1 MTNSNNPMKT
11 RSTVVVLLLALFFC
25 SCEEDD
31 TSHPIITI
39 HSPAMSQHFD
49 IYDTIKVSADI
60 SDNNVITT
68 IKVVLTD
75 SQLLQVLPADYIY
88 PNSATYNV
96 SLNYPIYDKYLET
109 GEYYLLIRSEDG
121 TNFKNEYQNIS
132 ITGIPLELEQIIVLT
147 DKNTNQMGVSSI
159 NQVNQ
164 INPLFDIE
172 GDYAASVVDSRY
184 QQLYVA
190 GKNIINLHCYSLQS
204 FVLWWTI
211 ETAPPLPMHSENCL
225 IYDEFL
231 YASFDSYYIYGYRYD
246 GSNIFSTTIEEG
258 KRPSKIKK
266 FNDLLLADL
275 QSKTGGNTYIA
286 TYYTVSGSEKQ
297 RLQTNYEV
305 VEFLNLDE
313 DNVLIAA
320 NKYGQGVINS
330 YNPYQNVETQI
341 MEVPGRIQCAVK
353 LSNSNYLIS
362 TDEKIYEYIH
372 EYTTITQVLPGTAAL
387 RLKFDDLN
395 SMVYTVEPYLIK
407 EIKYPQMTYQS
418 SHLLQDSILDV
429 HLLYNK

>member
-1 MTNSNNPMKT
+1 MV
-11 RSTVVVLLLALFFC
+11 RA
-25 SCEEDD
+25 
-31 TSHPIITI
+31 
-39 HSPAMSQHFD
+39 
-49 IYDTIKVSADI
+49 
-60 SDNNVITT
+60 
-68 IKVVLTD
+68 
-75 SQLLQVLPADYIY
+75 
-88 PNSATYNV
+88 
-96 SLNYPIYDKYLET
+96 
-109 GEYYLLIRSEDG
+109 EDG
-121 TNFKNEYQNIS
+121 TNFKNEYQKIS

-147 DKNTNQMGVSSI
+147 AKNTNQIGVSSI

-190 GKNIINLHCYSLQS
+190 GINIINLNCYSLQS
-204 FVLWWTI
+204 FVLWWTK

-225 IYDEFL
+225 VYDEFL

-341 MEVPGRIQCAVK
+341 MEIPGRIQCAVK
-353 LSNSNYLIS
+353 LSNSNYLIG

-372 EYTTITQVLPGTAAL
+372 EYTTITQVLPG
-387 RLKFDDLN
+387 DN
-395 SMVYTVEPYLIK
+395 GIK
-407 EIKYPQMTYQS
+407 VKI
-418 SHLLQDSILDV
+418 
-429 HLLYNK
+429 